1 MGVRLAAWPYPKAR
15 GMTLA
20 NRIRAYIPMCD
31 VTYSEMMDMIST
43 EIARFGY
50 PVEDFDLETPAELR
64 LFQWC
69 FAGTKEDAAPGYF
82 HMSFYPKVKGV
93 TVYGHI
99 LDAVHNTRG
108 ERRRKDGFWEK
119 MRSSA
124 CYDGMT
130 RRFVG
135 FVLHG
140 IRFQLKP
147 WRKMCRFAPSSTI
160 QKSLEQEIKKGR
172 VRKIYE
178 ISLGYI
184 FYCEPGVYVPDS
196 GEYDYADIFY
206 YVKPM
211 WRVNCLKASGAQQEL
226 EEAYRRTMNAI
237 PLPTR
242 SSLWMRRRAK
252 SSVQSDA
259 ADRSMFPGYSDRGRM

>member
-1 MGVRLAAWPYPKAR
+1 MKRLMAGLVCRADADTDDDGGCAQEYQNVSQLRESAPARWTTTIETKWRGVAIDAKIVTPNVEAIPVVKVGYDLHPSPLTPEESGWTIVDDSYRNGGHAAFIRMTIWANRRAKLRGGRLAAWPCPKAH

-43 EIARFGY
+43 EMARFGY

-108 ERRRKDGFWEK
+108 ESRRKDGFWEK
-119 MRSSA
+119 MRS
-124 CYDGMT
+124 
-130 RRFVG
+130 
-135 FVLHG
+135 
-140 IRFQLKP
+140 Q
-147 WRKMCRFAPSSTI
+147 
-160 QKSLEQEIKKGR
+160 
-172 VRKIYE
+172 
-178 ISLGYI
+178 
-184 FYCEPGVYVPDS
+184 
-196 GEYDYADIFY
+196 
-206 YVKPM
+206 
-211 WRVNCLKASGAQQEL
+211 
-226 EEAYRRTMNAI
+226 
-237 PLPTR
+237 
-242 SSLWMRRRAK
+242 
-252 SSVQSDA
+252 
-259 ADRSMFPGYSDRGRM
+259 RML

>member
-1 MGVRLAAWPYPKAR
+1 MSIYQDDDLGKPPRKLMGVRLAAWPYPKAH
-15 GMTLA
+15 GMTLGEPD
-20 NRIRAYIPMCD
+20 RAYIPMCD

-108 ERRRKDGFWEK
+108 ECRRKDGFWEK

-124 CYDGMT
+124 CYDGM
-130 RRFVG
+130 RGGLSDLYFKHRF
-135 FVLHG
+135 
-140 IRFQLKP
+140 RLKP
-147 WRKMCRFAPSSTI
+147 WRNDVPLCSFGTI
-160 QKSLEQEIKKGR
+160 QQSLEREIQKGR

-196 GEYDYADIFY
+196 
-206 YVKPM
+206 
-211 WRVNCLKASGAQQEL
+211 S
-226 EEAYRRTMNAI
+226 
-237 PLPTR
+237 
-242 SSLWMRRRAK
+242 
-252 SSVQSDA
+252 
-259 ADRSMFPGYSDRGRM
+259 